1 MNLLL
6 TNEMSLNLAMPGCHQ
21 KMPFSFLSSS
31 SVQINFCHLST
42 LFLPAFTYFAILPVL
57 FTSILLL
64 LLRPWLCTLKEKTVN
79 SQRRPGQLAKCN
91 KIFIAQ
97 FVSSNLAIKA
107 YCRRPFAIFL
117 RCAYLLVYLD
127 FSMLLPACSLMPI
140 NNSGIYADLAS

>member
-79 SQRRPGQLAKCN
+79 SQR
-91 KIFIAQ
+91 FIAQ